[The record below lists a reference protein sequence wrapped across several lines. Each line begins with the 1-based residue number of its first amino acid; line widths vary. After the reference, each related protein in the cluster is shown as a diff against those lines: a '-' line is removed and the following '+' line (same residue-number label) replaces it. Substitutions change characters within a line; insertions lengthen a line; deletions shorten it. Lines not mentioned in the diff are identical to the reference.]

1 MQELWHVWWVMT
13 HNNLIIGIWWF
24 VIVILL
30 GILITRTLTLAQKVL
45 TTFYRTV
52 STNAQW
58 HVTMTQAV
66 VWLIKV
72 VTWVCIIAIVGARIG
87 VPAGLIT
94 ALGTIIGA
102 AVGFGSQE
110 MVKDVVKGSIH
121 LLEKQFSVGDYVG
134 LVVGGADHEGVV
146 RDVSLRTL
154 TLATE
159 EQGVVTIP
167 QGSITLI
174 KNYSRTVGEFVVRL
188 PFDTATPVGPIITL
202 VEEITSDI
210 HTKEHALLQ
219 NYLTNQDIQDITEIF
234 DIVVRGVSSVD
245 AGKIIIQV
253 KGEATPGNQ
262 FAAKR
267 ALLKAIAGHLEK
279 NEIQFYS
286 THLPERVA

>member
-1 MQELWHVWWVMT
+1 MQELQHVWWVMT

-66 VWLIKV
+66 MWLLKV

-110 MVKDVVKGSIH
+110 MVKDVVKGSVH

-134 LVVGGADHEGVV
+134 LVVGGTDHEGVV

-154 TLATE
+154 VLATE

-188 PFDTATPVGPIITL
+188 PFDTATPVKPIIEM
-202 VEEITSDI
+202 VEEITHDI
-210 HTKEHALLQ
+210 ETKDHSLLAK
-219 NYLTNQDIQDITEIF
+219 YLTEQDIQDITEIF

>member
-1 MQELWHVWWVMT
+1 MQELRHVWWVMT

-66 VWLIKV
+66 IWLIKV

-110 MVKDVVKGSIH
+110 MVKDVVKGSVH

-154 TLATE
+154 ALATE

-188 PFDTATPVGPIITL
+188 PFDTATPVGPIISL
-202 VEEITSDI
+202 VEEITKDI
-210 HTKEHALLQ
+210 NTREHALLQ

>member
-1 MQELWHVWWVMT
+1 MQELRHIWWIMT
-13 HNNLIIGIWWF
+13 HNTIIIGIWWF
-24 VIVILL
+24 LIIFLL
-30 GILITRTLTLAQKVL
+30 GIIITRGLTVIQKIL

-58 HVTMTQAV
+58 HVTMTQAT
-66 VWLIKV
+66 VWIIKV
-72 VTWVCIIAIVGARIG
+72 FVWICIIAIIGSRIG

-102 AVGFGSQE
+102 AVGFGSQD
-110 MVKDVVKGSIH
+110 MVKDVVKGSVH
-121 LLEKQFSVGDYVG
+121 LLERQFSVGDYVG

-146 RDVSLRTL
+146 REVSLRTL
-154 TLATE
+154 ALATE

-188 PFDTATPVGPIITL
+188 PFDTTTPVGPIISL
-202 VEEITSDI
+202 VEEITADI
-210 HTKEHALLQ
+210 DTPTHPLLHK
-219 NYLTNQDIQDITEIF
+219 YLTPQDIRDIEEIF
-234 DIVVRGVSSVD
+234 EIVVRGVSSVD

-286 THLPERVA
+286 IHLPERSA

>member
-1 MQELWHVWWVMT
+1 MQELRHVWWVMT

-66 VWLIKV
+66 AWLIKV

-110 MVKDVVKGSIH
+110 MVKDVVKGSVH

-154 TLATE
+154 ALATE

-188 PFDTATPVGPIITL
+188 PFDTATPVGPIISL
-202 VEEITSDI
+202 VEEITKDI
-210 HTKEHALLQ
+210 NTREHALLQ

>member
-1 MQELWHVWWVMT
+1 MQELRHVWWVMT

-159 EQGVVTIP
+159 EQGIVTIP

-188 PFDTATPVGPIITL
+188 PFDTTTPVGPIINL
-202 VEEITSDI
+202 VEEITNDI
-210 HTKEHALLQ
+210 HTKEHTLLKT
-219 NYLTNQDIQDITEIF
+219 YLTNQDIQDITEIF

-286 THLPERVA
+286 THLPERVT

>member
-1 MQELWHVWWVMT
+1 MQELRHVWWVMT

-30 GILITRTLTLAQKVL
+30 GILITRALTLGEKVL

-66 VWLIKV
+66 IWLLKV

-110 MVKDVVKGSIH
+110 MVKDVVKGSVH

-134 LVVGGADHEGVV
+134 LVVGGTDHEGVV

-154 TLATE
+154 VLATE

-188 PFDTATPVGPIITL
+188 PFDTATPVKPIIEM
-202 VEEITSDI
+202 VEEITDDI
-210 HTKEHALLQ
+210 RTKDHALLAK
-219 NYLTNQDIQDITEIF
+219 YLTEQDIQDITKIF

-253 KGEATPGNQ
+253 KGEAIPGSQ

-286 THLPERVA
+286 THLPERVG

>member
-1 MQELWHVWWVMT
+1 MQELRHVWWVMT

-110 MVKDVVKGSIH
+110 MVKDVVKGSVH

-188 PFDTATPVGPIITL
+188 PFDTATPVGPIISL

-219 NYLTNQDIQDITEIF
+219 TYLTNQDIQDITEIF

-286 THLPERVA
+286 THLPERVV